1 MWMPEYNTRAEDV
14 ERAYLDGKK
23 DLAASSRHNF
33 AKRLVYPGSLERFGC
48 GIHLKSRY
56 QMLDAPIFSFGAGI
70 RETTSRIEKDRKIT
84 MPSQQSL
91 PIAIYYEQPN
101 WFKPLFAE
109 LDRRGTNYVKLDAVE
124 HSYGPG
130 DKPEEK
136 YALVLNKMSPSAWNR
151 GHGDQIFYT
160 LGYLEHLESRGV
172 RVVNGVKAFR
182 SELSKA
188 TQLAMLEGLGLGY
201 PKARVIHRASQ
212 ASAAAEGL
220 RFPVVVKPN
229 IGGSGSGVVKFNTKE
244 HLAEAAGT
252 EGGLTLG
259 MDSTGLVQEF
269 VPARGSYI
277 VRVEVLDGKYL
288 YAIKIHITGE
298 TFDLCPADICKTP
311 TGQELVRSA
320 CPVDAPKTGLT
331 VEAFD
336 TPPEVIEEVER
347 LMAAAG
353 IELGGVEFMVDDRDG
368 RRVYY
373 DINALSNFV
382 ADGPKVVGF
391 DPFARLADWLE
402 AEAKIVNDRRA
413 GVQELAEV
421 GR

>member
-1 MWMPEYNTRAEDV
+1 M
-14 ERAYLDGKK
+14 
-23 DLAASSRHNF
+23 SSR
-33 AKRLVYPGSLERFGC
+33 
-48 GIHLKSRY
+48 
-56 QMLDAPIFSFGAGI
+56 
-70 RETTSRIEKDRKIT
+70 
-84 MPSQQSL
+84 QSL

-109 LDRRGTNYVKLDAVE
+109 LDRRGANYVKLDAVE
-124 HSYGPG
+124 HSYGPE
-130 DKPEEK
+130 DRPEEK

-160 LGYLEHLESRGV
+160 LGFLEHLENRGI
-172 RVVNGVKAFR
+172 RVVNGVKAYR

-188 TQLAMLEGLGLGY
+188 GQLSMLDALGLGY

-229 IGGSGSGVVKFNTKE
+229 IGGSGSGVVKFQTKE
-244 HLAEAAGT
+244 HLAEASAT
-252 EGGLTLG
+252 ENGLTLG

-269 VPARGSYI
+269 VPARGSFI
-277 VRVEVLDGKYL
+277 VRVEVLNGRYL

-311 TGQELVRSA
+311 LGVELDRAA
-320 CPVDAPKTGLT
+320 CPIDAPKNGLT

-336 TPPEVIEEVER
+336 TPPEVIAEVER

-368 RRVYY
+368 VRMYY

-382 ADGPKVVGF
+382 ADGQKVVGF
-391 DPFARLADWLE
+391 DPFVKLADWLE
-402 AEAKIVNDRRA
+402 DEARIVNERRA
-413 GVQELAEV
+413 AVPELAEA
-421 GR
+421 RI